1 MTKFEG
7 SYVGHTFVARLASDP
22 KVIIDTYTLQPTR
35 IVDCPNLKQK
45 VAIQGKEAEK
55 EAEAVVEPEGTTTT
69 TTDQLE
75 EPDAPDASAAITG
88 GAATMAAAG
97 GISG

>member
-7 SYVGHTFVARLASDP
+7 SYIGHTFVARLASDP

-45 VAIQGKEAEK
+45 VAEGSKEPLK
-55 EAEAVVEPEGTTTT
+55 ETLAVVEPEGSVAP
-69 TTDQLE
+69 LE
-75 EPDAPDASAAITG
+75 EPETPDATAAIAG
-88 GAATMAAAG
+88 NGATMAAAG

>member
-7 SYVGHTFVARLASDP
+7 SYIGHTFVARLASDP
-22 KVIIDTYTLQPTR
+22 KVVIDTYTLQPTR

-45 VAIQGKEAEK
+45 VAVERKQPQMV
-55 EAEAVVEPEGTTTT
+55 AEAVVETQGTVTP
-69 TTDQLE
+69 LE
-75 EPDAPDASAAITG
+75 EPDTPDATAGTIAGTG
-88 GAATMAAAG
+88 ATMMAAG

>member
-1 MTKFEG
+1 MTKREG
-7 SYVGHTFVARLASDP
+7 SFIGHTFVARLASDP

-45 VAIQGKEAEK
+45 VVVETKEPEK
-55 EAEAVVEPEGTTTT
+55 EAEAVVESQGSVTP
-69 TTDQLE
+69 LE
-75 EPDAPDASAAITG
+75 EPDAPDATA
-88 GAATMAAAG
+88 AATGSGTSMAAAG